1 MGKYSQCGSSY
12 VQELKLKWPVLV
24 YVEPN
29 CAFTL
34 TEIMMFVYFESVE
47 DIHRSITV
55 VL

>member
-1 MGKYSQCGSSY
+1 M
-12 VQELKLKWPVLV
+12 LV

-34 TEIMMFVYFESVE
+34 TEIMMFVYFESFE

>member
-1 MGKYSQCGSSY
+1 
-12 VQELKLKWPVLV
+12 VLL
-24 YVEPN
+24 YIEPN

-47 DIHRSITV
+47 ELRRSITV